1 MANSTLKLSMATG
14 LLLLAKLGMAQTTPI
29 TTVGIIGSATANGW
43 NTSTPM
49 TQTTATSHIWRIT
62 LPLMVGEAKFR
73 ANDAWTINWG
83 AAAFPTGTG
92 VQDGANIPIT
102 TAGTWY
108 VQLNDQTGAYQFSTT
123 PLATRTAGTTALR
136 LSLAPNP
143 THDYL
148 TLNYE
153 LPLAAKVAVT
163 VLNPLGQQ
171 VRQFDPSQ
179 QAAGTQIQALPLR
192 NLASGVYLVKL
203 QANDQVQTARLVV
216 N

>member
-1 MANSTLKLSMATG
+1 MMNSTLKLSMATG
-14 LLLLAKLGMAQTTPI
+14 LLLLAKLGTAQTI

-49 TQTTATSHIWRIT
+49 TQTSATSHIWRIT
-62 LPLMVGEAKFR
+62 VPLTVGEAKFR

-83 AAAFPTGTG
+83 ATAFPAGTG
-92 VQDGANIPIT
+92 VQDGANIPIS

-123 PLATRTAGTTALR
+123 PLATRSAGSTALR
-136 LSLAPNP
+136 FSLAPNP
-143 THDYL
+143 AREYL
-148 TLNYE
+148 TLSYD
-153 LPLAAKVAVT
+153 LPAAAKVAVT

-171 VRQFDPSQ
+171 VRQFDPAQ
-179 QAAGTQIQALPLR
+179 QSAGTQIQALPLQ
-192 NLASGVYLVKL
+192 NLAAGVYLVKL
-203 QANDQVQTARLVV
+203 QANDEVQTARLVV